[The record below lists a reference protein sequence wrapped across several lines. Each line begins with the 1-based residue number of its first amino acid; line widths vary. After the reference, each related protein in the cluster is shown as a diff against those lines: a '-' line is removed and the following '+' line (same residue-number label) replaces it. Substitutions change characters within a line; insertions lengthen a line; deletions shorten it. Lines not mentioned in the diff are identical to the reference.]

1 MFFDLA
7 DSLSLA
13 RLGKLALLTF
23 ALLAYPAINCHAEA
37 ISVDYRCAPAQE
49 ALGTIPPKDGWN
61 VANDNTVVLK
71 PGGTTCWARIK
82 ALAGQVPATGQA
94 LSFFTNRVRV
104 DLIDTQ
110 GNVLGSVDRYGQQVN
125 AIETIKRALFTRAIP
140 TGDVLYAKLTMDR
153 YDGYQRSVPIE
164 LVDLTMILAQDQR
177 HEDFQYAS
185 FAALLLIAFIAI
197 MFAFALRSLNYALF
211 SLYALSLA
219 AGNAFYLLLPQ
230 HFLHSPWLAW
240 IWFSAM
246 YSLSNGL
253 NLIVL
258 MRLGRFS
265 THSLQIGRVL
275 QFCVVGFF
283 LLFPLWYFDAQPADH
298 TNSLLNLIS
307 IPLIYIACWRGWR
320 KGNSNCLILLIS
332 NIPSTLLWIPDFAYD
347 LTGVGIPWTISSN
360 NDWFSLA
367 SDLLLPLMFL
377 GILAGRSLTLR
388 QEKHYLKMHDVVTG
402 LPNRES
408 LQQIKINQHSIGFD
422 LVVLAVNVKRFRE
435 INEALGIKIGD
446 QLLAEVG
453 RRLSSV
459 GAEHIARLH
468 TDQFC
473 LLTTDSQLANV
484 LEKLHQVFSYPAQVN
499 GQIVDLALA
508 IGAARERELSDTS
521 SENLSV
527 TNLLRN
533 AEIALDV
540 ARTYRLDWVEY
551 DKVLEVGRQGDLGLM
566 SGISQAISN
575 NEFRLY
581 LQPKIRMADGGMVS
595 AEALIRWEH
604 PTRGLI
610 APEHFIPF
618 AEKTGCIR
626 MITKWVLSE
635 AMDIVA
641 MLRANGTPIQLG
653 VNLSAFDL
661 DDTALLKLLEQL
673 LIEHRAN
680 PADIRFEIT
689 EHSAMNNPIAALEV
703 MHGLCNLGFS
713 ISIDDFG
720 TGYSSLAY
728 LQKMPVSELKIDRS
742 FVKKFS
748 SEDTGFVLLKS
759 IISLG
764 HQLGLSIVAEG
775 VENAD
780 EWDMLVDL
788 DCDYVQ
794 GFYISEAMEL
804 DQFEAWWKN
813 QSTSSHQSRNG

>member
-1 MFFDLA
+1 
-7 DSLSLA
+7 
-13 RLGKLALLTF
+13 
-23 ALLAYPAINCHAEA
+23 
-37 ISVDYRCAPAQE
+37 
-49 ALGTIPPKDGWN
+49 
-61 VANDNTVVLK
+61 
-71 PGGTTCWARIK
+71 
-82 ALAGQVPATGQA
+82 
-94 LSFFTNRVRV
+94 
-104 DLIDTQ
+104 
-110 GNVLGSVDRYGQQVN
+110 
-125 AIETIKRALFTRAIP
+125 
-140 TGDVLYAKLTMDR
+140 
-153 YDGYQRSVPIE
+153 
-164 LVDLTMILAQDQR
+164 
-177 HEDFQYAS
+177 
-185 FAALLLIAFIAI
+185 
-197 MFAFALRSLNYALF
+197 
-211 SLYALSLA
+211 
-219 AGNAFYLLLPQ
+219 
-230 HFLHSPWLAW
+230 
-240 IWFSAM
+240 
-246 YSLSNGL
+246 
-253 NLIVL
+253 

-275 QFCVVGFF
+275 QFCAVGFF

-388 QEKHYLKMHDVVTG
+388 QEKYYLKMHDVVTG

-508 IGAARERELSDTS
+508 IGAARERELTAASSDD
-521 SENLSV
+521 LSV

-575 NEFRLY
+575 DEFRLY

-775 VENAD
+775 VENSD

-788 DCDYVQ
+788 DCDFVQ

>member
-1 MFFDLA
+1 M
-7 DSLSLA
+7 
-13 RLGKLALLTF
+13 
-23 ALLAYPAINCHAEA
+23 
-37 ISVDYRCAPAQE
+37 
-49 ALGTIPPKDGWN
+49 
-61 VANDNTVVLK
+61 
-71 PGGTTCWARIK
+71 
-82 ALAGQVPATGQA
+82 
-94 LSFFTNRVRV
+94 
-104 DLIDTQ
+104 
-110 GNVLGSVDRYGQQVN
+110 
-125 AIETIKRALFTRAIP
+125 
-140 TGDVLYAKLTMDR
+140 
-153 YDGYQRSVPIE
+153 
-164 LVDLTMILAQDQR
+164 
-177 HEDFQYAS
+177 
-185 FAALLLIAFIAI
+185 
-197 MFAFALRSLNYALF
+197 
-211 SLYALSLA
+211 
-219 AGNAFYLLLPQ
+219 
-230 HFLHSPWLAW
+230 
-240 IWFSAM
+240 
-246 YSLSNGL
+246 
-253 NLIVL
+253 
-258 MRLGRFS
+258 
-265 THSLQIGRVL
+265 
-275 QFCVVGFF
+275 
-283 LLFPLWYFDAQPADH
+283 
-298 TNSLLNLIS
+298 
-307 IPLIYIACWRGWR
+307 
-320 KGNSNCLILLIS
+320 
-332 NIPSTLLWIPDFAYD
+332 
-347 LTGVGIPWTISSN
+347 
-360 NDWFSLA
+360 
-367 SDLLLPLMFL
+367 
-377 GILAGRSLTLR
+377 
-388 QEKHYLKMHDVVTG
+388 
-402 LPNRES
+402 
-408 LQQIKINQHSIGFD
+408 
-422 LVVLAVNVKRFRE
+422 
-435 INEALGIKIGD
+435 
-446 QLLAEVG
+446 
-453 RRLSSV
+453 
-459 GAEHIARLH
+459 
-468 TDQFC
+468 
-473 LLTTDSQLANV
+473 
-484 LEKLHQVFSYPAQVN
+484 FSYPAQVN

>member
-1 MFFDLA
+1 
-7 DSLSLA
+7 
-13 RLGKLALLTF
+13 
-23 ALLAYPAINCHAEA
+23 
-37 ISVDYRCAPAQE
+37 
-49 ALGTIPPKDGWN
+49 
-61 VANDNTVVLK
+61 
-71 PGGTTCWARIK
+71 
-82 ALAGQVPATGQA
+82 
-94 LSFFTNRVRV
+94 
-104 DLIDTQ
+104 
-110 GNVLGSVDRYGQQVN
+110 
-125 AIETIKRALFTRAIP
+125 
-140 TGDVLYAKLTMDR
+140 
-153 YDGYQRSVPIE
+153 
-164 LVDLTMILAQDQR
+164 
-177 HEDFQYAS
+177 
-185 FAALLLIAFIAI
+185 
-197 MFAFALRSLNYALF
+197 
-211 SLYALSLA
+211 
-219 AGNAFYLLLPQ
+219 
-230 HFLHSPWLAW
+230 
-240 IWFSAM
+240 
-246 YSLSNGL
+246 
-253 NLIVL
+253 
-258 MRLGRFS
+258 
-265 THSLQIGRVL
+265 
-275 QFCVVGFF
+275 
-283 LLFPLWYFDAQPADH
+283 
-298 TNSLLNLIS
+298 
-307 IPLIYIACWRGWR
+307 
-320 KGNSNCLILLIS
+320 LILLIS
-332 NIPSTLLWIPDFAYD
+332 NIPSTLLWIPDYAYE

-508 IGAARERELSDTS
+508 IGAARERELTAASSDD
-521 SENLSV
+521 LSV

-728 LQKMPVSELKIDRS
+728 LKQLPLDQIKIDQS
-742 FVKKFS
+742 FVRDITSDPNDAVMVK
-748 SEDTGFVLLKS
+748 T
-759 IISLG
+759 IIDLAKNF
-764 HQLGLSIVAEG
+764 HLNVIAEG
-775 VENAD
+775 VENEEQLNFLKSHGCEA
-780 EWDMLVDL
+780 
-788 DCDYVQ
+788 YQ
-794 GFYISEAMEL
+794 GYLFSRPIYI
-804 DQFEAWWKN
+804 DQFEELLSAASAP
-813 QSTSSHQSRNG
+813 QLFE